1 VATYVLV
8 HGACASGWAFH
19 LVADE
24 LRHRGHV
31 AVAVEL
37 PFDRD
42 EAGFADYADVVVAA
56 SAGHDEVIVVA
67 HSLGAYTAGLVCARI
82 PVTLCV
88 LVAALP
94 PAHGESVA
102 ELFAA
107 VDAARDPAE
116 PPLPAEEPERS
127 LTEFLTDVPRSL
139 ALEALARDRD
149 QSETPVREGWP
160 LASWPAVPTR
170 FVLGRRDRVLPA
182 AWLRNAVPER
192 LGIVPGE
199 LDSGHAPHLSHP
211 RELVRLLERY
221 REELTGSAAAGGD
234 VG

>member
-19 LVADE
+19 LVVDE
-24 LRHRGHV
+24 LRRRGHAAI
-31 AVAVEL
+31 AVDL
-37 PFDRD
+37 PCDRD
-42 EAGFADYADVVVAA
+42 GAGFADYADVVVEAC
-56 SAGHDEVIVVA
+56 AGHDEVIVVA

-82 PVTLCV
+82 PVALCV

-94 PAHGESVA
+94 PAHGESVP

-107 VDAARDPAE
+107 ADAARDPAV
-116 PPLPAEEPERS
+116 PALPADEPERS
-127 LTEFLTDVPRSL
+127 LTEFLTDVPRPL

-149 QSETPVREGWP
+149 QSETPVLERWP
-160 LASWPAVPTR
+160 LAAWPAVPTR

-182 AWLRNAVPER
+182 AWLRGSVPAR
-192 LGIVPGE
+192 LGIVPDE

-211 RELVRLLERY
+211 RELTELLERY
-221 REELTGSAAAGGD
+221 RDELRGGADDAG
-234 VG
+234 